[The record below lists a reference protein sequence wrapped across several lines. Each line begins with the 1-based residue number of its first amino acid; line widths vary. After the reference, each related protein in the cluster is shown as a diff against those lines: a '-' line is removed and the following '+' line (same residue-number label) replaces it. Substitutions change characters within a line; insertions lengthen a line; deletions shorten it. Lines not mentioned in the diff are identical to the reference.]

1 MDKSKIKEVFSSKIV
16 IFIIILLFL
25 RGICYI
31 PYGVYYITAQVMG
44 NDFGYH
50 WLVGFFN
57 FVMAG
62 EKIVPAAALTM
73 IYAGCKGEM
82 KDKQYQTGLFILK
95 VIMTAVSVVW
105 VLMSV
110 IGMNFLNGLT
120 QFVNSFLIFLLF
132 PLLLFNTLK
141 FISLSISCGYA
152 KKFIYGKWLK
162 ILLMSSMGMFVCDVL
177 FTGVLFGE
185 MIILHVIPYLFSAVI
200 DLLIFIA
207 AWKYYK
213 IKGDVKYE

>member
-16 IFIIILLFL
+16 LFIIILLFL

-62 EKIVPAAALTM
+62 EKIVPAVALTM
-73 IYAGCKGEM
+73 IYAGCKDEL
-82 KDKQYQTGLFILK
+82 KDKKYQTGLFILK
-95 VIMTAVSVVW
+95 VIMTTVSVVW

-110 IGMNFLNGLT
+110 IGVNFLNGLT

-132 PLLLFNTLK
+132 PMLLFNTLK

>member
-16 IFIIILLFL
+16 LFIIILLFL

-120 QFVNSFLIFLLF
+120 QFVNSLLIFLLF
-132 PLLLFNTLK
+132 PLLLFNTL
-141 FISLSISCGYA
+141 
-152 KKFIYGKWLK
+152 KFIYGKWLK

-213 IKGDVKYE
+213 IKGY